1 MACKSI
7 CIGNQPGQLNIPP
20 VSRIRKKTHKND
32 DSTGMF
38 GLHLFGGVGL
48 GGAISIPPGGRSG
61 FFGEGQEEGE
71 PIRDNQCQSVSY

>member
-1 MACKSI
+1 
-7 CIGNQPGQLNIPP
+7 
-20 VSRIRKKTHKND
+20 
-32 DSTGMF
+32 MF

-48 GGAISIPPGGRSG
+48 GGAISIPPGGGGG